1 MQWMSRYV
9 HDGIN
14 LSKAIAVVAAK
25 RRTTQQ
31 QQQQKVASE
40 LLKSVLLE
48 QSRHGP
54 RPNKLA
60 ISILRIEQAYGL
72 MKYMGFMEYT
82 KQQIIPNIIRSTSSS
97 NSNSNS
103 NSNGN
108 SIITN
113 HDHDSNNK
121 IKNNYQNKN
130 TVAKIAF
137 MVTSSMKRDLMDG
150 LNYDEN
156 EIKKMTPKRASW
168 VLHHRIDPTVYDA
181 QISIL
186 EEEEEREEEQQRKIL
201 EQQQQQVQQEQ
212 IKEQQQQSKQ
222 QQQDLTKDIPTTISY
237 NNSGS
242 EKDDKVILQLQ
253 SSQRCNK
260 TDEDN
265 DNNRDIDDIDE
276 LSIVAQKESALS
288 SSSSPLLDR
297 MANTFDNRSN
307 ITGRDVWYELVE
319 VMKPSESETTTTTTN
334 NHNNNNDDDDNHGD
348 QKSDADGIVVCRHG
362 LYRTKKEAM
371 IGLETR
377 ELIHNRNQKHHHR
390 EHNND
395 NDNAQN
401 IAETSEYKNSNSFL
415 KKPKTTTTF
424 FVRPISDEE
433 IRK

>member
-9 HDGIN
+9 HDGIE

-31 QQQQKVASE
+31 QQQQQVASE

-48 QSRHGP
+48 QSSGP

-108 SIITN
+108 SISTN

-222 QQQDLTKDIPTTISY
+222 QQQDLTKDIPSY
-237 NNSGS
+237 NDSGS

-260 TDEDN
+260 TDEGN
-265 DNNRDIDDIDE
+265 DNNRDDDDDIDE
-276 LSIVAQKESALS
+276 LSIGAQKESALS
-288 SSSSPLLDR
+288 SSSSPSLDR
-297 MANTFDNRSN
+297 MANTSDNDST
-307 ITGRDVWYELVE
+307 ITGRDGWYELVE
-319 VMKPSESETTTTTTN
+319 VMKPSESETTTTPTN
-334 NHNNNNDDDDNHGD
+334 NHNNNDDNHGD
-348 QKSDADGIVVCRHG
+348 HKTGADGIVVCRHG
-362 LYRTKKEAM
+362 LYRTKEEAM

-390 EHNND
+390 QHNNS

-424 FVRPISDEE
+424 FVRPISDED

>member
-31 QQQQKVASE
+31 QQQQQVASE

-108 SIITN
+108 SISTN

-222 QQQDLTKDIPTTISY
+222 QQQDLTKDIPSY
-237 NNSGS
+237 NDSGS

-260 TDEDN
+260 TDEGN
-265 DNNRDIDDIDE
+265 DNNRDDDDDIDE
-276 LSIVAQKESALS
+276 LSIGAQKESALS
-288 SSSSPLLDR
+288 SSSSPSLDR
-297 MANTFDNRSN
+297 MANTSDNDST
-307 ITGRDVWYELVE
+307 ITGRDGWYELVE
-319 VMKPSESETTTTTTN
+319 VMKPSESETTTTPTN
-334 NHNNNNDDDDNHGD
+334 NHNNNDDNHGD
-348 QKSDADGIVVCRHG
+348 HKTGADGIVVCRHG
-362 LYRTKKEAM
+362 LYRTKEEAM

-390 EHNND
+390 QHNNN

-433 IRK
+433 IRR